1 MKKLFFLGALF
12 AVGLSFTACSSD
24 DAVTQQSEKGY
35 GESYIS
41 LALQLPTTPTMT
53 RANDVFED
61 GLTKEYKVNDATL
74 VLFEG
79 TSEAAAVYS
88 DKYDLNLSW
97 SLSGTTSDQITTTA
111 QIVQK
116 VNNRTSSD
124 NHFYAYVVLNKPAS
138 LATILSGATKGTSTF
153 ADLFGTSATLSTT
166 NLTETVDGTTNF
178 IPMTN
183 APLAKYAGGGASAPT
198 DGTYS
203 ILSKIDK
210 DLIFPTEIEA
220 KNHAATS
227 VYVER
232 MYAKV
237 TLANSSA
244 GNLKDNLGN
253 DIKNSSSANITYT
266 VSGWTLDNTNKSSYF
281 QRQLAGSFPN
291 YTWYNYYSSH
301 ESVTSANKYRFAGS
315 NEVASGKGYRIYW
328 ALDPNYDSFSSG
340 TFNSASTSNVTG
352 TLGETNPQYCYENT
366 FDVANQKEQSTTR
379 ALVKVQFNGGTDF
392 YAINDDPKTFYD
404 EEGIKGKVIEFLMA
418 DPTIKA
424 AATAAGITT
433 ATVANSTITLNTT
446 DPSKVTVSTTL
457 TLGDASS
464 HTLDCSTYAT
474 TINTMFNHETNP
486 TKRIRFYDDGLAY
499 YPILIKHFG
508 DDQCY
513 WTSTEH
519 LSQTSYADEGTAP
532 VSRYL
537 GRYGVLRNNWYHLN
551 ITKISNLGLPNIPTL
566 TDDDDDKV
574 KSYISVQINILSW
587 AKRTQDVTL

>member
-1 MKKLFFLGALF
+1 MKKLFFYAALF
-12 AVGLSFTACSSD
+12 AAGFAVTSCSSD
-24 DAVTQQSEKGY
+24 KEVVASDNGQVPN
-35 GESYIS
+35 GESYICLS
-41 LALQLPTTPTMT
+41 LQLPTTSATT
-53 RANDVFED
+53 RANDTFDD
-61 GLTKEYKVNDATL
+61 GLAIEYKVKDATL

-79 TSEAAAVYS
+79 TAENTAVYS
-88 DKYDLNLSW
+88 GNYDLNLSW
-97 SLSGTTSDQITTTA
+97 ALSGTTTDQITTTA

-116 VNNRTSSD
+116 VDNRTSST
-124 NHFYAYVVLNKPAS
+124 NNFYAYVVLNKPTS
-138 LATILSGATKGTSTF
+138 LATILSSATKGTSTF
-153 ADLFGTSATLSTT
+153 NQMFGTTATLSTT
-166 NLTETVDGTTNF
+166 NLTETVDGTDHF

-183 APLAKYAGGGASAPT
+183 APLAKYAGGSAAPT

-210 DLIFPTEIEA
+210 DLIFATEIEA

-232 MYAKV
+232 MYSKV
-237 TLANSSA
+237 TVANGSA
-244 GNLKDNLGN
+244 NKLQDANGD
-253 DIKNSSSANITYT
+253 DITNSSSTTINYT
-266 VSGWTLDNTNKSSYF
+266 VSGWTLDNTNKSAYF
-281 QRQLAGSFPN
+281 QRQLDGTFPN
-291 YTWYNYYSSH
+291 YTWYNYYSNH
-301 ESVTSANKYRFAGS
+301 ASVTGANVYRFAGS

-328 ALDPNYDSFSSG
+328 ALDPNYNSFTPG
-340 TFNSASTSNVTG
+340 TFNAATVSNVSG
-352 TLGETNPQYCYENT
+352 SLSNPQYCYENT
-366 FDVANQKEQSTTR
+366 FNVANQKEQSTTR
-379 ALVKVQFNGGTDF
+379 ALVKVVFNNGSDF

-404 EEGIKGKVIEFLMA
+404 ENGIKGKVIEFLMD
-418 DPTIKA
+418 DPTIRA
-424 AATAAGITT
+424 AATAASLTT
-433 ATVANSTITLNTT
+433 PTVANSSITLDIIT

-457 TLGDASS
+457 TLSDGTNS
-464 HTLDCSTYAT
+464 LNCSTYASI
-474 TINTMFNHETNP
+474 INAMFNHATNP

-513 WTSTEH
+513 WASTEH